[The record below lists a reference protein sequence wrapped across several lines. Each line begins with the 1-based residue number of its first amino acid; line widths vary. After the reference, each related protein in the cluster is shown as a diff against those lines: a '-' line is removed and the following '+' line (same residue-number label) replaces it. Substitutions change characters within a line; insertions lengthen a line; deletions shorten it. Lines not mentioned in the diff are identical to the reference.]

1 MAKLSK
7 EKIELLESYVNRAK
21 ELMQETDEMRNQF
34 ERDFAAELS
43 AKVYY
48 ASHLHRDIREGN
60 TQAESDNFA
69 CIVGIIDSAP
79 ILGCRFPVSGFLAVR
94 HILEY

>member
-48 ASHLHRDIREGN
+48 ASHLHRDIR
-60 TQAESDNFA
+60 D
-69 CIVGIIDSAP
+69 IVYDFENL
-79 ILGCRFPVSGFLAVR
+79 LGLFNDY
-94 HILEY
+94 LEIRKPCNVPYPDP

>member
-7 EKIELLESYVNRAK
+7 EKIELLECYVNRAK

-43 AKVYY
+43 AKVYKTL
-48 ASHLHRDIREGN
+48 S
-60 TQAESDNFA
+60 
-69 CIVGIIDSAP
+69 
-79 ILGCRFPVSGFLAVR
+79 
-94 HILEY
+94 